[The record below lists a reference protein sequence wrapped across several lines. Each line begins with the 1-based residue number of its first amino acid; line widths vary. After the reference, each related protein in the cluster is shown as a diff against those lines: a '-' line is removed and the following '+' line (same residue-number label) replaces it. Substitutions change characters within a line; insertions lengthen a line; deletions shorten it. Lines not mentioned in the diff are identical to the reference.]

1 MVKEFKNLML
11 KKKTSEINRTTLKK
25 IFYLINFVLE
35 LNEKIPKE
43 KEVLEK
49 KINEFVN
56 SSILQDK
63 LNKIQENQSKKP
75 IIDIRIRSIIQS
87 ANLEEY
93 ITKNVKEKYSV
104 YSYSNKTV
112 IYIKNNN
119 LKKEEVALE
128 LKNFEYLLFIGKD
141 KKKKIKLADFLK
153 ENIDIR
159 DYDKI
164 ILKNTT
170 L

>member
-43 KEVLEK
+43 KEILEK

-63 LNKIQENQSKKP
+63 LNKIQENQSKKS

-104 YSYSNKTV
+104 YNYSNKTV

-128 LKNFEYLLFIGKD
+128 LKNFECLLFIGKD
-141 KKKKIKLADFLK
+141 KKKKIKLGDFLK
-153 ENIDIR
+153 ENIDMR